1 MIERELADALAQ
13 YRAGLEAEI
22 ALLRQLEAVAGR
34 QRGVTARRDFEQ
46 LKVESDERERLT
58 LALVTLEQEMRAVRA
73 AIAKVRLSVTAL
85 PTYGEVL
92 GLRQTAADLVARIL
106 ATDDES
112 MRALAD
118 AELARRAAVA
128 SLERGE
134 STLAAYRRVLA
145 PPLGHAALVDRRG

>member
-1 MIERELADALAQ
+1 VIDRDLADALEQ

-22 ALLRQLEAVAGR
+22 ALLRQLDEVAGR

-46 LKVESDERERLT
+46 LGVESDERDRLT
-58 LALVTLEQEMRAVRA
+58 RALVNLEQEMRDVRTR
-73 AIAKVRLSVTAL
+73 IAQVRLSVAAL
-85 PTYGEVL
+85 PAYGEVL

-106 ATDDES
+106 ATDEES
-112 MRALAD
+112 MQALAD

-134 STLAAYRRVLA
+134 STLAAYRRVLT
-145 PPLGHAALVDRRG
+145 PPLTHAALVDRRG